1 MSSNQLIDSS
11 TTASFYCLINPN
23 FYNFDIFDNETKNN
37 IIEKLSN
44 RQYNIHIKTQIDNV
58 IKHLK
63 SSTINFNLQKQ
74 FKKHTDYYDSIR
86 NKNFINTFPELEK
99 FYENIL

>member
-1 MSSNQLIDSS
+1 MAKITQKD
-11 TTASFYCLINPN
+11 
-23 FYNFDIFDNETKNN
+23 
-37 IIEKLSN
+37 IEKISRLA
-44 RQYNIHIKTQIDNV
+44 QIEIKDEKEILANQIENV

-63 SSTINFNLQKQ
+63 SSTTNLNLQKQ

-86 NKNFINTFPELEK
+86 NKKFIDTFPELAE

>member
-1 MSSNQLIDSS
+1 MSSNQLVDSS

-23 FYNFDIFDNETKNN
+23 FYSFDIFDSKTKNN

-44 RQYNIHIKTQIDNV
+44 RQYNNHIKPQIENV

-63 SSTINFNLQKQ
+63 SSTTNLNLQKQ

-86 NKNFINTFPELEK
+86 NKKFIDTFPELKE